1 MKRIVFARQIL
12 KKEKITQK
20 DIEVILKVC
29 GKDIFQRIKGENL
42 PTESSLIKIYATT
55 IEGARRLVL
64 ILDESIQVGHFLFYR
79 KKEDPIG
86 KNISIKNPEFKKALQ
101 QYLKLWDEDMEKD
114 NFEIVELGNCT

>member
-20 DIEVILKVC
+20 DIGVILKVC
-29 GKDIFQRIKGENL
+29 GKYIFQRIKGENL
-42 PTESSLIKIYATT
+42 PTEYSLIKIYVTT

-114 NFEIVELGNCT
+114 NFEIVEL